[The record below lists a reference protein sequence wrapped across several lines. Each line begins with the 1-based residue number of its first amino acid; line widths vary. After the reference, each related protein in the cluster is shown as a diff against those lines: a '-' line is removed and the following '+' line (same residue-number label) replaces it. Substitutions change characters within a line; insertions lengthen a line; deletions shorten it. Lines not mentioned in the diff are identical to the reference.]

1 MTFIY
6 TLNAPK
12 LGSLNGFE
20 ISLDGGIKF
29 LKELSRKFLVMICM
43 IQNRRPYVRICSQQL
58 FLEVA
63 LFSFFQRNFCKTL
76 TVSSLLSL
84 SQAYWQT

>member
-20 ISLDGGIKF
+20 IFLDLDVFSIIEETKMTRNQDCGIG
-29 LKELSRKFLVMICM
+29 I
-43 IQNRRPYVRICSQQL
+43 
-58 FLEVA
+58 
-63 LFSFFQRNFCKTL
+63 
-76 TVSSLLSL
+76 
-84 SQAYWQT
+84 

>member
-20 ISLDGGIKF
+20 IFLDTGFCYSSSSTG
-29 LKELSRKFLVMICM
+29 V
-43 IQNRRPYVRICSQQL
+43 
-58 FLEVA
+58 VA
-63 LFSFFQRNFCKTL
+63 SNSVF
-76 TVSSLLSL
+76 
-84 SQAYWQT
+84 